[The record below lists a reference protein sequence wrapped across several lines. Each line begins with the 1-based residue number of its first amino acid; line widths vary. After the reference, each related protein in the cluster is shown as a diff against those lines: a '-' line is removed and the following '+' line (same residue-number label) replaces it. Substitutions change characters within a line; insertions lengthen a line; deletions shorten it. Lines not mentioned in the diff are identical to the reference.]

1 MLVNPRT
8 RSGLKTVICL
18 LMFVPVLSAAG
29 SPQPLD
35 VETIIQKSVRAN
47 QLDFDAAPDYA
58 YDERDKTD
66 QGTKTYRVLMIDGS
80 PYKRLIAIDGKA
92 LPPDQAEHQM
102 RLQRQEAAKR
112 SAETATQRK
121 KRIASY
127 CKDRERDHDLL
138 DQIAKAFDF
147 RLIGERNLDGFDV
160 YYLKATPRPGYKPS
174 SINTQV
180 LTGMTGFLW
189 IDKDTFQWVKV
200 TAKVTKPV
208 SIQGFLAQ
216 VEAGTRFELE
226 KMPVGNGV
234 WLAKHFAMHSRAKV
248 LFIFN
253 HSSSEEEWYSKYKRT
268 GGSDISAS
276 LR

>member
-8 RSGLKTVICL
+8 RSALKTVICL

-35 VETIIQKSVRAN
+35 AETIIQKSVRAN

-121 KRIASY
+121 KRIA
-127 CKDRERDHDLL
+127 
-138 DQIAKAFDF
+138 
-147 RLIGERNLDGFDV
+147 
-160 YYLKATPRPGYKPS
+160 
-174 SINTQV
+174 
-180 LTGMTGFLW
+180 
-189 IDKDTFQWVKV
+189 V
-200 TAKVTKPV
+200 TARTASAIMTC
-208 SIQGFLAQ
+208 SIKSPRRSTFG
-216 VEAGTRFELE
+216 
-226 KMPVGNGV
+226 
-234 WLAKHFAMHSRAKV
+234 
-248 LFIFN
+248 
-253 HSSSEEEWYSKYKRT
+253 
-268 GGSDISAS
+268 
-276 LR
+276 